1 MVIPQTHQCNGTVS
15 GGSNIE
21 PLCSCVNYHDT
32 VCVEDG
38 IGCYHTSR
46 VLDRPISVEVALRTH
61 RHSTHGRRA
70 VPPRTDITTLCYYN
84 CVVPCRYHVGVVPSD
99 TMSVWLPHIPR
110 MGVQYLHVAALPPPS
125 RIIVSRP
132 HPLHITFHTPTDPD
146 LSWCTSD
153 SASHKS
159 SPISG
164 LASFWENSVNL
175 FHTKV
180 CRF

>member
-1 MVIPQTHQCNGTVS
+1 MIPHEQGT
-15 GGSNIE
+15 G
-21 PLCSCVNYHDT
+21 
-32 VCVEDG
+32 
-38 IGCYHTSR
+38 
-46 VLDRPISVEVALRTH
+46 PISVVVALRTH
-61 RHSTHGRRA
+61 RHSTHERRA
-70 VPPRTDITTLCYYN
+70 ISPRTSIATLCYHN
-84 CVVPCRYHVGVVPSD
+84 CVVPSD

-146 LSWCTSD
+146 LSWPPSD
-153 SASHKS
+153 FASHKS

-164 LASFWENSVNL
+164 LASFWKNSVNL